1 MKNISLLFSG
11 RGSNVNSILNH
22 IAKKRLNFNVKII
35 VCNNKNAAGI
45 KMLEN
50 YEFNNI
56 VLDISSFAK
65 KSDFDIKLKNILNP
79 TKNDILLLCGYMNK
93 IPENLIKA
101 FNGNIIN
108 IHPSLLPKYKGL
120 NTHEKAIKNKD
131 TEHGCSIHFVTSNI
145 DEGPVI
151 AQYHLA
157 IKSSDDKVSIA
168 NKLLPLEHKLYYEV
182 LKIIENERISLLNNE
197 VIFDGVALKKPIKY
211 I

>member
-50 YEFNNI
+50 YEFNNT
-56 VLDISSFAK
+56 VLDINSFAK

-79 TKNDILLLCGYMNK
+79 VKNDILLLCGYMSK

-120 NTHEKAIKNKD
+120 DTHKKVIQNKD

-145 DEGPVI
+145 DDGPVI
-151 AQYHLA
+151 AQYHLP
-157 IKSSDDKVSIA
+157 IKSSDDKISIA
-168 NKLLPLEHKLYYEV
+168 EKLLPLEHKLYFEV

>member
-1 MKNISLLFSG
+1 MDTKNKITNFLHAFFVIKKVDFYL
-11 RGSNVNSILNH
+11 SNKAIIHDFKKKPGLHH

-50 YEFNNI
+50 YNFNNT

-65 KSDFDIKLKNILNP
+65 KNDFDIELKNILNP
-79 TKNDILLLCGYMNK
+79 KKNDILLLCGYMNK

-120 NTHEKAIKNKD
+120 NTHEKVIQNKD
-131 TEHGCSIHFVTSNI
+131 SEHGCSIHFVTSNI
-145 DEGPVI
+145 DDGPVI
-151 AQYHLA
+151 AQYHLPVET
-157 IKSSDDKVSIA
+157 SDNKMTIA
-168 NKLLPLEHKLYYEV
+168 EKLLPLEHKLYYEV
-182 LKIIENERISLLNNE
+182 LKIIDEERC
-197 VIFDGVALKKPIKY
+197 G
-211 I
+211 

>member
-11 RGSNVNSILNH
+11 RGSNVNSILSH
-22 IAKKRLNFNVKII
+22 ITKKRLNFNVKKII
-35 VCNNKNAAGI
+35 CDNKNAPGI
-45 KMLEN
+45 KILEN
-50 YEFNNI
+50 YNFNNTI
-56 VLDISSFAK
+56 LDIKSFSNK
-65 KSDFDIKLKNILNP
+65 RDFDIELRNILNP
-79 TKNDILLLCGYMNK
+79 KENDLLLLCGYMNK
-93 IPENLIKA
+93 IPEHLIKA

-120 NTHEKAIKNKD
+120 DTHEKAIKNKD

>member
-93 IPENLIKA
+93 IPENLINA
-101 FNGNIIN
+101 FNGNVIN

-120 NTHEKAIKNKD
+120 DTHEKVIQNKD

-145 DEGPVI
+145 DDGPVI
-151 AQYHLA
+151 AQYHLPV
-157 IKSSDDKVSIA
+157 KSSDDKISIA
-168 NKLLPLEHKLYYEV
+168 EKLLPLEHKLYFEV

>member
-50 YEFNNI
+50 YEFNNT
-56 VLDISSFAK
+56 VLDINSFAK

-79 TKNDILLLCGYMNK
+79 AKNDILLLCGYMNK

-120 NTHEKAIKNKD
+120 DTHKKVIQNKD

-145 DEGPVI
+145 DDGPVI
-151 AQYHLA
+151 AQYHLP
-157 IKSSDDKVSIA
+157 IKSSDDKISIA
-168 NKLLPLEHKLYYEV
+168 EKLLPLEHKLYFEV